1 MTDAL
6 GEALQLLQ
14 STLSEKT
21 VTLTE
26 RAQAEVQLRTENIGN
41 ILRRYRT
48 VLEGCSAADLAVEL
62 LKETDKAM
70 FVQAAKPL
78 VGRLVETARS
88 LKQTEEMCDN
98 YETFDDFTLDS
109 ANALKD
115 LRELDFVR
123 LPGQPVLLP
132 NSTASPFS
140 LEWTPS
146 TEGGA
151 VDTYAV
157 EYAKVG
163 NVTDESL
170 ERPNSLP
177 LQSNG
182 HREVNGNDEW
192 TTVTDVTECRFE
204 LPDLEMNSSYR
215 IRVRAC
221 NRAGTKSSDCVIV
234 KTPPAQGDYDM
245 MKLAI

>member
-123 LPGQPVLLP
+123 RKKFRKSKKIDNKSRILLSAY
-132 NSTASPFS
+132 NCHDKYLHS
-140 LEWTPS
+140 W
-146 TEGGA
+146 
-151 VDTYAV
+151 
-157 EYAKVG
+157 K
-163 NVTDESL
+163 
-170 ERPNSLP
+170 
-177 LQSNG
+177 
-182 HREVNGNDEW
+182 
-192 TTVTDVTECRFE
+192 
-204 LPDLEMNSSYR
+204 
-215 IRVRAC
+215 
-221 NRAGTKSSDCVIV
+221 
-234 KTPPAQGDYDM
+234 
-245 MKLAI
+245 